1 MWQTTKTRNCL
12 QTGRNSDLLMTQI
25 IFRQFGTSL
34 FVTLT
39 QLSQMHLIN
48 TTHFLSFEIG
58 TKQQAF
64 LDCWKMP
71 QMARIIILL
80 PSFVFC
86 YLLWLAHNRCKHSFW
101 MRNSV
106 AAEISLVQVLCVH
119 KKTLETRLQKYTSNP
134 HVQFFSPF
142 WKYSKESCLLWRK
155 TVWPWEMVYW
165 VKLFYLWDREAYFK
179 CMQFE

>member
-34 FVTLT
+34 FATLT

-48 TTHFLSFEIG
+48 TTHFLFFERG

-86 YLLWLAHNRCKHSFW
+86 YRLWLAHNRCKHSFW
-101 MRNSV
+101 MRN
-106 AAEISLVQVLCVH
+106 LW
-119 KKTLETRLQKYTSNP
+119 LQKYLCCRFWVYNGDIRNTATEINGNTQVIHMFS
-134 HVQFFSPF
+134 FFSPF
-142 WKYSKESCLLWRK
+142 WKER
-155 TVWPWEMVYW
+155 VV
-165 VKLFYLWDREAYFK
+165 LFEGNQSGLGRWFTG
-179 CMQFE
+179 